1 MMKRL
6 LLLFAGLVFCLP
18 LFAQYDFATEFERQT
33 VVSTASPKF
42 HNYYISLQNA
52 PKPGG
57 GSVFYIYSQT
67 SSHANA
73 TRFQFHLGSSVEE
86 SLQTLDKLQ
95 EILTSRPVEATD
107 TLQNYNSRSE
117 VKVVASKRKRQG
129 NVLRIRNNGQTGVV
143 YLTRQTLDIMEDAL
157 RHWNPETGS
166 SFDKLQLSDRAAV
179 QAEINRYANRLSST
193 KSTPTDYAPSF
204 KKLFKQRIREY
215 KKDLQAVQP

>member
-1 MMKRL
+1 MKRL
-6 LLLFAGLVFCLP
+6 LLLFAGLALSLP
-18 LFAQYDFATEFERQT
+18 LFAQYDFATEYERRM
-33 VVSTASPKF
+33 VISTASPKF
-42 HNYYISLQNA
+42 HNYYISVQNA
-52 PKPGG
+52 PKPDG

-67 SSHANA
+67 SSHADA

-86 SLQTLDKLQ
+86 ALQTLDQLQ
-95 EILTSRPVEATD
+95 EFLSSKPVEAAE
-107 TLQNYNSRSE
+107 TLPNYNSRSE

-129 NVLRIRNNGQTGVV
+129 NVLRVRNDGQTGVV

-166 SFDKLQLSDRAAV
+166 SFDKQQLSDPSAI

-193 KSTPTDYAPSF
+193 KSTPTDYAPSY

-215 KKDLQAVQP
+215 KKDLRALYP